1 MGVRVTALL
10 LRALLLAAFLAIPGA
25 DPVNAQ
31 DAGGEGASIEVRVAA
46 RRLADGRTEFAAQQ
60 RLPDGAW
67 DERQLPR
74 ARFFPAGTRVG
85 RWLASSPLTVAAP
98 DGRGEAEVRVA
109 AQLLADGRMEFALQE
124 RGADG
129 AWGERRLP
137 RARFFPADARVG
149 RWLASSPLTV
159 AVPPSGPAGSEEA
172 ALPAPGSV
180 ALDRA
185 ALVALYEVTD
195 GPNWFNSA
203 NWLTSSPIGEWHGV
217 TTDRDGRVVGLD
229 LLRNRLTGSIPE
241 ELASLARLESLNLG
255 GNDLSGPFPVWLG
268 NLTRLEALTLDSNL
282 LTGPI
287 RRAAILEES
296 SDFVSAAA
304 LRRRM
309 PQRRSGSR
317 QPLARTI
324 SC

>member
-1 MGVRVTALL
+1 MGPLSIITGP
-10 LRALLLAAFLAIPGA
+10 PG
-25 DPVNAQ
+25 
-31 DAGGEGASIEVRVAA
+31 GASS
-46 RRLADGRTEFAAQQ
+46 GCHTQ
-60 RLPDGAW
+60 
-67 DERQLPR
+67 
-74 ARFFPAGTRVG
+74 
-85 RWLASSPLTVAAP
+85 
-98 DGRGEAEVRVA
+98 
-109 AQLLADGRMEFALQE
+109 
-124 RGADG
+124 
-129 AWGERRLP
+129 
-137 RARFFPADARVG
+137 
-149 RWLASSPLTV
+149 
-159 AVPPSGPAGSEEA
+159 VPPSGPAGSEEA

-287 RRAAILEES
+287 PADLGRLTNPGNAESPEQSADRADSVRAKPPHEAARARPWAQPPEPADSRLGRAPDQPGDAGTLEQPSDRAAPGGAGQS
-296 SDFVSAAA
+296 HQAASPA
-304 LRRRM
+304 PLR
-309 PQRRSGSR
+309 
-317 QPLARTI
+317 
-324 SC
+324 